1 MKRGISLLEVMIV
14 TICMAIILGAS
25 SEAVY
30 TAIRHTSK
38 VKASRTVYDR
48 NAQFEDRFR
57 SILQNAILS
66 SNAADTNSYFLGGS
80 GVGNSTTNA
89 TGGTSLGSD
98 GIQLTFVTDT
108 FGPQGGL
115 TEYSFT
121 QTPIGNATSDQG
133 YFLRHQTPPDGDP
146 TQGGYQAVFDP
157 DIESVSYEF
166 YDGTNWDPTWD
177 TTTMQTPRLPAA
189 VRITYR
195 RKNDDKD
202 HVFVIRLVHSDVT
215 PDNPVT
221 QTIQ

>member
-1 MKRGISLLEVMIV
+1 MSFSPNVPLELL
-14 TICMAIILGAS
+14 
-25 SEAVY
+25 
-30 TAIRHTSK
+30 
-38 VKASRTVYDR
+38 
-48 NAQFEDRFR
+48 Q
-57 SILQNAILS
+57 
-66 SNAADTNSYFLGGS
+66 
-80 GVGNSTTNA
+80 STDDFTTLN
-89 TGGTSLGSD
+89 
-98 GIQLTFVTDT
+98 DT